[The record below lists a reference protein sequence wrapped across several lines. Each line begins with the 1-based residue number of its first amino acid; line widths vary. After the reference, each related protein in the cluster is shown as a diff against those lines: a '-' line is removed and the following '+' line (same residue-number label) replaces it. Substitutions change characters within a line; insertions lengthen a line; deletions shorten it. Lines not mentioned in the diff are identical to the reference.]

1 MKINVSACSCYEFR
15 SGGFF
20 KKGGEGEIHRYFCM
34 QLIDNVTISHNI
46 R

>member
-1 MKINVSACSCYEFR
+1 MLRVPQWWI
-15 SGGFF
+15 F
-20 KKGGEGEIHRYFCM
+20 KKGGEGEIHRYFCI